1 MATGRLG
8 ANDLTAG
15 ANVTVYIKHRYIRGS
30 KFKLVQQGYPASAI
44 RIAVAAADIPQTVNT
59 LNTVLKFI

>member
-15 ANVTVYIKHRYIRGS
+15 VNVTVYIVADTY
-30 KFKLVQQGYPASAI
+30 
-44 RIAVAAADIPQTVNT
+44 AVAS
-59 LNTVLKFI
+59 LNLCNRGNPS

>member
-15 ANVTVYIKHRYIRGS
+15 ANVTVYTFNRRYIRGS
-30 KFKLVQQGYPASAI
+30 KFKLV
-44 RIAVAAADIPQTVNT
+44 
-59 LNTVLKFI
+59 